1 MSPVRTLTLIHKEL
15 RHIVRDPQI
24 LFMVLVAPAFV
35 LLLLAYTFAADLQ
48 IIRIGIMDGD
58 RSAISRDYV
67 STLAA
72 DGEITIVGSY
82 ESYAEVDSALRRG
95 HVNLVVVIPPGWSSD
110 LIAGRETHIQLIL
123 DGSDYQQSLAYSRN
137 ISQRTTAFGVS
148 LAAGMGGLPGPVDV
162 RTRALYNGPLK
173 WMDAMIPGLMAMAFS
188 FPAIAAALACTR
200 ETERGSYEG
209 LLSTP
214 IRPIEYLLGKLLPY
228 LTLGT
233 AGTLLSWA
241 LACWWFRVPFRSSLG
256 DYVALTAV
264 FMLSLVSLSLLI
276 GVTMA
281 SQRHAIVIVVFLF
294 FIPSFFLSNLIQPL
308 ERGSVMERV
317 LMVTLPATNYVD
329 ISRALFLK
337 GASVRELQGYTMN
350 LLRISGAAIAA
361 SLLLFRKK
369 VA

>member
-1 MSPVRTLTLIHKEL
+1 
-15 RHIVRDPQI
+15 
-24 LFMVLVAPAFV
+24 
-35 LLLLAYTFAADLQ
+35 
-48 IIRIGIMDGD
+48 
-58 RSAISRDYV
+58 
-67 STLAA
+67 
-72 DGEITIVGSY
+72 
-82 ESYAEVDSALRRG
+82 
-95 HVNLVVVIPPGWSSD
+95 
-110 LIAGRETHIQLIL
+110 
-123 DGSDYQQSLAYSRN
+123 
-137 ISQRTTAFGVS
+137 
-148 LAAGMGGLPGPVDV
+148 
-162 RTRALYNGPLK
+162 
-173 WMDAMIPGLMAMAFS
+173 MAMAFS